1 MNLKSIKITCF
12 RNLAFVEALLA
23 PGMTVFVGSNGQGKT
38 NLLDAI
44 SLALQLRPLRAV
56 RQTSD
61 LIQFGQTHARI
72 QGEFDNTQVQ
82 VDLTPDGKKV
92 KINGKPTRD
101 SQALAEKVS
110 VVSFV
115 PEDLGAVLG
124 GAALRRL
131 LLDQASASLSPNYV
145 LYYRQYDRVLTQR
158 NRLLKQP
165 LLDFAEFAS
174 FTEVLSGLAA
184 QLERLRMEALK
195 TMTSY
200 FTQAMHQLSSGQL
213 LARLDYAPTSKG
225 DLKAVLAEASA
236 EERARKTTIRG
247 PHLDDL
253 DIVLNGY
260 PARFTAS
267 RGQARLIVL
276 ALKIAQLQAVY
287 AERGLKPVLLLDDIV
302 GELDPHHAGRLLET
316 IMHLEAQT
324 LVTTTHLSMLPN
336 GWLPSHVFEIQEGA
350 FKPESDPVL

>member
-1 MNLKSIKITCF
+1 
-12 RNLAFVEALLA
+12 
-23 PGMTVFVGSNGQGKT
+23 MTVFVGANGQGKT

-61 LIQFGQTHARI
+61 LIQFGETHARV
-72 QGEFDNTQVQ
+72 QAELENTGVQ
-82 VDLTPDGKKV
+82 IDLTSDGKKV
-92 KINGKPTRD
+92 RINGKPTRD

-124 GAALRRL
+124 GAALRRR

-165 LLDFAEFAS
+165 LVDLKELES
-174 FTEVLSGLAA
+174 FTEVLSGIASE
-184 QLERLRMEALK
+184 LERLRLEALDIMK
-195 TMTSY
+195 PY
-200 FTQAMHQLSSGQL
+200 FTEAMQQLSNGQL
-213 LARLDYAPTSKG
+213 LATLTYAPSSRG
-225 DLKAVLAEASA
+225 NLKAALGTILG
-236 EERARKTTIRG
+236 EERARKTTLRG

-253 DIVLNGY
+253 DIDLNGH

-276 ALKIAQLQAVY
+276 AFKIAQLQAVY
-287 AERGLKPVLLLDDIV
+287 AKRGLKPVLLLDDIV
-302 GELDPHHAGRLLET
+302 GELDPNHAGRLLET
-316 IMHLEAQT
+316 VTRLGAQT
-324 LVTTTHLSMLPN
+324 LVTTTHLSMLPG
-336 GWLPSHVFEIQEGA
+336 GWLPSHVFEIHDGA
-350 FKPESDPVL
+350 IKSAPDHLL

>member
-1 MNLKSIKITCF
+1 MASLG
-12 RNLAFVEALLA
+12 
-23 PGMTVFVGSNGQGKT
+23 PGMTVFVGANGQGKT

-56 RQTSD
+56 RHTSD
-61 LIQFGQTHARI
+61 LIQFGETHARI
-72 QGEFDNTQVQ
+72 QAEFENTQVQ
-82 VDLTPDGKKV
+82 IDLTPDGKKV

-115 PEDLGAVLG
+115 PEDLGAILG
-124 GAALRRL
+124 GAALRRR

-145 LYYRQYDRVLTQR
+145 LYYRQYDRVLAQR

-165 LLDFAEFAS
+165 IVDLKELES
-174 FTEVLSGLAA
+174 FTEVLSGIARE
-184 QLERLRMEALK
+184 LERLRFEALDIMK
-195 TMTSY
+195 PY
-200 FTQAMHQLSSGQL
+200 FTEAMQQLSDGQL
-213 LARLDYAPTSKG
+213 LASLDYAPTSAG
-225 DLKAVLAEASA
+225 DLKTALAKILG
-236 EERARKTTIRG
+236 EERARKTTLRG

-253 DIVLNGY
+253 DVNLNGH

-276 ALKIAQLQAVY
+276 AFKIAQLQAVY
-287 AERGLKPVLLLDDIV
+287 ARRGLKPVLLLDDIV
-302 GELDPHHAGRLLET
+302 GELDPNYAARLLET
-316 IMHLEAQT
+316 VTHLEAQT

-336 GWLPSHVFEIQEGA
+336 GWMPSQVFEVCAGDIRGV
-350 FKPESDPVL
+350 SDPVL